1 MMAAPEVRLELFQNA
16 AFDRQRAAYV
26 EALWVLVQA
35 ALVRSFIPGSAHR
48 RFLLR
53 LFGARV
59 GRGVVV
65 KPGVRVKFPW
75 KLEVGDHSW
84 IGEGVWIDNLAP
96 VRIGANCCI
105 SQEAYLCTG
114 SHDWSKP
121 SFDLI
126 VRPIELADGAWVAA
140 RALVGPGVTVGEGAV
155 LLLGSV
161 ARKSLE
167 PWTIYSGNPAQPVRK
182 RELKELATRA

>member
-1 MMAAPEVRLELFQNA
+1 MAPPQVRLDLFQNA
-16 AFDRQRAAYV
+16 AFDRQRPAYL

-48 RFLLR
+48 RLLLR
-53 LFGARV
+53 AFGARI
-59 GRGVVV
+59 GRGVIV

-75 KLEVGDHSW
+75 KLEVGDYSW
-84 IGEGVWIDNLAP
+84 VGEGAWIDNLAP

-114 SHDWSKP
+114 SHNWSKP

-126 VRPIELADGAWVAA
+126 VRPIELHDGAWVAA
-140 RALVGPGVTVGEGAV
+140 RAVVGPGVVVGEGAV
-155 LLLGSV
+155 LLLGAV
-161 ARKSLE
+161 ATKSLP
-167 PWTIYSGNPAQPVRK
+167 PWTINCGNPAQPIRA
-182 RELKELATRA
+182 RELEEPLAAR